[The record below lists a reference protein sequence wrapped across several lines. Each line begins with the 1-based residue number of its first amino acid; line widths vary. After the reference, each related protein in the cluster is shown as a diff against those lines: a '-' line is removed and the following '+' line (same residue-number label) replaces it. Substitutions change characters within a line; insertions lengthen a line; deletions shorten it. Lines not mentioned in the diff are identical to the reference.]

1 MTTSTINF
9 VKFPFT
15 YQGVN
20 FVSKIAET
28 SRFLPQIKAMGQD
41 FIDMNIAAINDCMP
55 NLISMTIDELNEQI
69 AYINDGGTEMFLE
82 LAGN

>member
-1 MTTSTINF
+1 MSDTLQFTLI
-9 VKFPFT
+9 PFT

-20 FVSKIAET
+20 FISRISQD
-28 SRFLPQIKAMGQD
+28 SRFYAQIMSMGQA
-41 FIDMNIAAINDCMP
+41 FIDMNIAAINDCIP
-55 NLISMTIDELNEQI
+55 DLASLSIDELNKQI

>member
-1 MTTSTINF
+1 MSDTLQFTLI
-9 VKFPFT
+9 PFT

-20 FVSKIAET
+20 FVSRISQD
-28 SRFLPQIKAMGQD
+28 SRFYPQIMSMGQA
-41 FIDMNIAAINDCMP
+41 FIDMNIAAINDCIP
-55 NLISMTIDELNEQI
+55 DLASLSIDELNKQI

>member
-1 MTTSTINF
+1 MSDTLQFTLI
-9 VKFPFT
+9 PFT

-20 FVSKIAET
+20 FVSRISQD
-28 SRFLPQIKAMGQD
+28 SRFYPQIMSMGQA

-55 NLISMTIDELNEQI
+55 DLALLSINELNEQL

-82 LAGN
+82 LAGE